1 MWDAPCTENNLLLF
15 VIFRSWKS
23 NHLDSSWSSQLSSTI
38 NIYIKISEEHMLNI
52 SFYWFLMQMLMYV
65 CFIILSLS
73 HTTTYSLFIFF
84 SNIKS
89 EGNPCVIN
97 VNSQKR
103 FFSHFLHSMIPNL
116 FLKPINNVKI
126 CQICIK

>member
-38 NIYIKISEEHMLNI
+38 NIYIQDFWRTYVEHQFLLISNANVN
-52 SFYWFLMQMLMYV
+52 V
-65 CFIILSLS
+65 CFILSLS

>member
-1 MWDAPCTENNLLLF
+1 MWDAPVQKIIYFYLLF
-15 VIFRSWKS
+15 FVAEKAIILIPADLH
-23 NHLDSSWSSQLSSTI
+23 NYLQQST
-38 NIYIKISEEHMLNI
+38 YTFKISEEHMLNI

-65 CFIILSLS
+65 CFILSLS